1 MADAPKPTPIKLTID
16 SSKLSWQDLEDI
28 EDLAGR
34 PIGSELQAQNLSVR
48 TVRALAH
55 WALLK
60 ERPKMTPAD
69 FAAIPLETLEVTYQA
84 ATPLAAGNRAARRR
98 APKRSQP

>member
-1 MADAPKPTPIKLTID
+1 MADPATQIKLTID
-16 SSKLSWQDLEDI
+16 SSALSWQDLEDI

-34 PIGSELQAQNLSVR
+34 PIGSELQAQNLSIR

-55 WALLK
+55 WALKK
-60 ERPKMTPAD
+60 ERPGMTPAE

-84 ATPLAAGNRAARRR
+84 ATPLGSGNRAARRR
-98 APKRSQP
+98 APKRSQS

>member
-1 MADAPKPTPIKLTID
+1 MPGMADPATIKLTID
-16 SSKLSWQDLEDI
+16 SAKLSWQDLEDI

-60 ERPKMTPAD
+60 ERPKMTPTE
-69 FAAIPLETLEVTYQA
+69 FRAIPLETLEVTYKA
-84 ATPLAAGNRAARRR
+84 ETPLGSGNRAARRR